1 MMDITDPEHPVQAGI
16 VNLGANTG
24 PHNVMLTHD
33 DKRLVVTDY
42 FLNEDNF
49 GKIHFEGDH
58 QVHVIKDQRGIKGDR
73 REVSRYFPRTRRHHS
88 RGLIAVRPSIS
99 TIHCIIIDNLIMP

>member
-58 QVHVIKDQRGIKGDR
+58 QVHVIKDQRGIKGDQR
-73 REVSRYFPRTRRHHS
+73 GQTGSFPIFSSHSQTPFARSNSRSTLNFDHS
-88 RGLIAVRPSIS
+88 L
-99 TIHCIIIDNLIMP
+99 HNN